1 MCRILGQPVPALQES
16 CLSFLFLED
25 GGIFME
31 RSELNAP
38 NHVAIILD
46 GNGRWAKKR
55 LLPRKA
61 GHVAGSK
68 TVEQI
73 CEDAYNLGIN
83 YLTVYAFSTEN
94 WKRPQDE
101 VNALMKLLRQ
111 YLKDCI
117 KRSKKNNMCVR
128 VIGDITPLEEDMKQ
142 SIKELEEATKDN
154 TGLHFQVALNYGS
167 RDEMTRAMR
176 TMTADVKEGKVKPED
191 ISEEMFAGYLD
202 TKGIPDP
209 DLLIRTSGEER
220 LSNFMLWQLA
230 YTEFY
235 FTDVLWPDFNKK
247 ELQKAIDYYNKR
259 DRRFGGV

>member
-83 YLTVYAFSTEN
+83 YLTVYAFST
-94 WKRPQDE
+94 
-101 VNALMKLLRQ
+101 
-111 YLKDCI
+111 
-117 KRSKKNNMCVR
+117 
-128 VIGDITPLEEDMKQ
+128 
-142 SIKELEEATKDN
+142 
-154 TGLHFQVALNYGS
+154 
-167 RDEMTRAMR
+167 
-176 TMTADVKEGKVKPED
+176 
-191 ISEEMFAGYLD
+191 
-202 TKGIPDP
+202 
-209 DLLIRTSGEER
+209 
-220 LSNFMLWQLA
+220 
-230 YTEFY
+230 
-235 FTDVLWPDFNKK
+235 
-247 ELQKAIDYYNKR
+247 
-259 DRRFGGV
+259 

>member
-202 TKGIPDP
+202 TKGLPDP

-220 LSNFMLWQLA
+220 LSALA
-230 YTEFY
+230 ACLYRILFY
-235 FTDVLWPDFNKK
+235 GCFVAGF
-247 ELQKAIDYYNKR
+247 
-259 DRRFGGV
+259 